1 MNAIAAKLIGG
12 ALVLLAIAAGV
23 QYVRELRAELAERTQ
38 QLDAARQGIADR
50 DKTIDRLKK
59 DADDKEKQQKQLD
72 TSTGKVAATLAAN
85 QQEHRRVI
93 NETPDARAWADTL
106 LPDGIV
112 RLQSS
117 PDLTG
122 ADDYSA
128 RMPAGDTLHAASDG
142 AAN

>member
-23 QYVRELRAELAERTQ
+23 LYVRELRAELAERTQ

-50 DKTIDRLKK
+50 DKAIDRLKK
-59 DADDKEKQQKQLD
+59 DADDKAQQQTQLD
-72 TSTGKVAATLAAN
+72 TSTTKVAATLAAN
-85 QQEHRRVI
+85 QQEHRRII
-93 NETPDARAWADTL
+93 NETPDARAWADTA

-128 RMPAGDTLHAASDG
+128 RMPAGDALHAASDG
-142 AAN
+142 AAH